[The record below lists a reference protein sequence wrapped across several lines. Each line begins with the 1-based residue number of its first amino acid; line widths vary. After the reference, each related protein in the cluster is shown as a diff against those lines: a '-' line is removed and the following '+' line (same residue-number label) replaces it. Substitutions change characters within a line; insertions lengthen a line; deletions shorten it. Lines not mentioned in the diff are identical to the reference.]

1 MRFDDLV
8 LLHPIRTF
16 GGCEG
21 AEAGAGAKLLACRLA
36 GLSAL
41 EAHHAGLVALAQNQA
56 ISCGS
61 IGQEHR

>member
-1 MRFDDLV
+1 MRFDDLL

-21 AEAGAGAKLLACRLA
+21 AEAGAGAELLAYRLA

-41 EAHHAGLVALAQNQA
+41 KAHHAGVFVVTQSGVLSMIA
-56 ISCGS
+56 S
-61 IGQEHR
+61 R